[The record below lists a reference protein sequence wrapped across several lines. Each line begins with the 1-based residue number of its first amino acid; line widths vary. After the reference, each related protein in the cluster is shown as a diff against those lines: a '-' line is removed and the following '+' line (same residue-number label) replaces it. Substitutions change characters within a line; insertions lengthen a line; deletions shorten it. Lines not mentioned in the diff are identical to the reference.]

1 MPRSRRGKN
10 GSEKTCPLGCVMT
23 TATESLRLVTRLR
36 AARLGV

>member
-10 GSEKTCPLGCVMT
+10 GSVKTWPVGCVMT
-23 TATESLRLVTRLR
+23 TATESLRFVTRLR